1 MVTVL
6 GLGEAGGRLASDL
19 VSLGVDVRSYDPD
32 PERDAPST
40 TRTSDAASAA
50 AGSDVVLSVNS
61 ARAAFDAAKACLPAL
76 GADGIYADLNTGS
89 PELKRRL
96 ATLVGGAGA
105 RFADVALLGPIP
117 TRGLQAPVLAS
128 GDGARAFAQLF
139 EPLGMPVEV
148 ISKEA
153 GDAAGL
159 KLVRSVFMKGLA
171 AAVVESM
178 QAAERGRACRL
189 ARRRDRGDDRP
200 TVPRAS
206 ARGKPEACRTTRRRD
221 ASRAR
226 PARRARSR
234 AQDRVR
240 ERSAARRA
248 RGRGARRALVT
259 TQPPA
264 AAAPSDRARGLVEG
278 AYDLHVHVAPDV
290 PVRRIDDHTLAR
302 RFADLGL
309 AGFALKSHY
318 TSTAERAQV
327 VSALVPGVDVLGTLT
342 LNWAVGGMNALAVEI
357 AAREGARIVWMPTV
371 DSPAETAGR
380 DEPKEGDKVPQWARL
395 QHELRGLGLSIDA
408 VHVTDTEGR
417 LLPAARDVLRA
428 IARNDLVLATGHLSR
443 DDTFAVVEG
452 ALEEG
457 VDHVVVTHPEFPC
470 QNFSLDD
477 QRALADRGCLLER
490 CLSTPLSGK
499 TEWEHVFDGVRAV
512 GIERSLFSSDCG
524 NPDYPPVEDGLALW
538 ADRLLGG
545 GFGEDEVREM
555 IVGQSRRLVGA
566 A

>member
-76 GADGIYADLNTGS
+76 GADCIYADLNTGS

-178 QAAERGRACRL
+178 QAAERAGHADWLAEEIGAMIGRPFL
-189 ARRRDRGDDRP
+189 ARALEGSRRH
-200 TVPRAS
+200 
-206 ARGKPEACRTTRRRD
+206 
-221 ASRAR
+221 
-226 PARRARSR
+226 
-234 AQDRVR
+234 
-240 ERSAARRA
+240 AARR
-248 RGRGARRALVT
+248 
-259 TQPPA
+259 
-264 AAAPSDRARGLVEG
+264 
-278 AYDLHVHVAPDV
+278 
-290 PVRRIDDHTLAR
+290 
-302 RFADLGL
+302 
-309 AGFALKSHY
+309 
-318 TSTAERAQV
+318 
-327 VSALVPGVDVLGTLT
+327 VDE
-342 LNWAVGGMNALAVEI
+342 M
-357 AAREGARIVWMPTV
+357 
-371 DSPAETAGR
+371 
-380 DEPKEGDKVPQWARL
+380 Q
-395 QHELRGLGLSIDA
+395 
-408 VHVTDTEGR
+408 
-417 LLPAARDVLRA
+417 AARDLLVELGVEPR
-428 IARNDLVLATGHLSR
+428 IASASAAQLAELAAEAR
-443 DDTFAVVEG
+443 
-452 ALEEG
+452 G
-457 VDHVVVTHPEFPC
+457 VP
-470 QNFSLDD
+470 S
-477 QRALADRGCLLER
+477 
-490 CLSTPLSGK
+490 
-499 TEWEHVFDGVRAV
+499 
-512 GIERSLFSSDCG
+512 
-524 NPDYPPVEDGLALW
+524 
-538 ADRLLGG
+538 
-545 GFGEDEVREM
+545 
-555 IVGQSRRLVGA
+555 
-566 A
+566 